1 MELHG
6 FQTLLNRLVTQE
18 KMNID
23 TISTDRHVQIRK
35 LMRTQYSEINHVV
48 DPWHVIKGLIKKL
61 NLKAKKKECQSL
73 CKQHLF

>member
-1 MELHG
+1 MKNSNAMELHG

-35 LMRTQYSEINHVV
+35 LMRTQYRTRNQPCGRSMACH
-48 DPWHVIKGLIKKL
+48 KGFNKE
-61 NLKAKKKECQSL
+61 AKFES
-73 CKQHLF
+73 